1 MNRTPERNETN
12 AARQARLRERRKAK
26 GFRRVSLWLSPEQVD
41 NLETLGGES
50 WLGRTVKAWLESAV
64 AERARPP
71 VQQAAP
77 FANASNDS
85 GPEPLPDNDKA
96 ALWREA
102 DSLNNGGMPWE
113 AIARRWNDEGR
124 RTRKGAEFRGANIA
138 REVKQW
144 KASSVS

>member
-1 MNRTPERNETN
+1 MNAPTRKRPYKPESNETN
-12 AARQARLRERRKAK
+12 AARQARLREQRKAK
-26 GFRRVSLWLSPEQVD
+26 GWRRVSLWLSPEQVKRL
-41 NLETLGGES
+41 NTLGGEF
-50 WLGRTVKAWLESAV
+50 WLGARVKALLEPAMV
-64 AERARPP
+64 E
-71 VQQAAP
+71 QEKQT
-77 FANASNDS
+77 AN
-85 GPEPLPDNDKA
+85 PLPDNDKA